1 MEEKIDYDYIFEVKT
16 NMNKIINVFVKEND
30 YKLHFSFYDSKGELQ
45 TTKYD
50 KFSIDV
56 KILVAAFL
64 DEFGIIVDY
73 IKIKHKLK

>member
-1 MEEKIDYDYIFEVKT
+1 MEEKLDYDYIFEVKT
-16 NMNKIINVFVKEND
+16 NMNKIIDVFVKEIS
-30 YKLHFSFYDSKGELQ
+30 YKLHFYFYDSYGELQ

-64 DEFGIIVDY
+64 DEFGIIVDD
-73 IKIKHKLK
+73 IKIKQKID